1 MHIFVTRSALTLSLL
16 PIQLTTYPF
25 MRILTISDIHANF
38 VALESVVADA
48 QGLYD
53 AVWCLGDVVGYG
65 PMPNECTQLVNELA
79 QYTVIGNHDWAVL
92 GRPGIDVDDFNPMAR
107 EAVLWTRAV
116 LTAPNRTLLDNLPED
131 PVCPVEA
138 PELLLTHAS
147 PREPVWEYILTPTIA
162 LENFA
167 WFDENI
173 CLVGH
178 THKPAIYRW
187 RLERSVPD
195 TESGAATVDHLAI
208 RPNEP
213 IFLDVSADQR
223 LILNP
228 GSVGQPRD
236 NDPRAA
242 YALLDTEA
250 MTWEVRR
257 VAYPI
262 DLTQSQMRAAHL
274 PRRLIDRLSYGW

>member
-1 MHIFVTRSALTLSLL
+1 
-16 PIQLTTYPF
+16 
-25 MRILTISDIHANF
+25 MRVLIISDIHANF

-48 QGLYD
+48 QGKYD

-65 PMPNECTQLVNELA
+65 PMPNECTQLVDEMA
-79 QYTVIGNHDWAVL
+79 EYAVIGNHDWAVL

-107 EAVLWTRAV
+107 EAVLWTRSV
-116 LTAPNRTLLDNLPED
+116 LSTANRALLDSFPD
-131 PVCPVEA
+131 VPVQPVEA
-138 PELLLTHAS
+138 PALLLTHAS
-147 PREPVWEYILTPTIA
+147 PRQPVWEYVQTPTIA

-167 WFDENI
+167 WFEEKI

-187 RLERSVPD
+187 RLERAWD
-195 TESGAATVDHLAI
+195 GADNGEMTGAATVDHLSMQI
-208 RPNEP
+208 GSP
-213 IFLDVSADQR
+213 IALDVFEEQR

-242 YALLDTEA
+242 YAILDTEQ
-250 MTWEVRR
+250 MTWELFR

-262 DLTQSQMRAAHL
+262 DLTQSQMRAVHL
-274 PRRLIDRLSYGW
+274 PRRLIDRLNYGW

>member
-1 MHIFVTRSALTLSLL
+1 
-16 PIQLTTYPF
+16 
-25 MRILTISDIHANF
+25 MRVLIISDIHANF
-38 VALESVVADA
+38 IALESVLAAA
-48 QGLYD
+48 QGKYD

-65 PMPNECTQLVNELA
+65 PMPNECCQLVDELA
-79 QYTVIGNHDWAVL
+79 DHRVIGNHDWAVL

-107 EAVLWTRAV
+107 EAVLWTRSV
-116 LTAPNRTLLDNLPED
+116 LTAPNRSLLENFPDV
-131 PVCPVEA
+131 PVQPFGV
-138 PELLLTHAS
+138 PNLLLTHAS
-147 PREPVWEYILTPTIA
+147 PRQPVWEYVHTPTIA

-167 WFDENI
+167 WFDEPI

-187 RLERSVPD
+187 RLERTWDQV
-195 TESGAATVDHLAI
+195 ENGVEVGAATVDHLPAPVEEALYLEI
-208 RPNEP
+208 TTN
-213 IFLDVSADQR
+213 QR

-242 YALLDTEA
+242 YAFLDTEL
-250 MTWEVRR
+250 MTWELCRTP
-257 VAYPI
+257 YPI

>member
-1 MHIFVTRSALTLSLL
+1 
-16 PIQLTTYPF
+16 
-25 MRILTISDIHANF
+25 MRVLIISDIHANF
-38 VALESVVADA
+38 VALESVMADA

-65 PMPNECTQLVNELA
+65 PMPNESAQLVDELA
-79 QYTVIGNHDWAVL
+79 DYTVIGNHDWAVL

-107 EAVLWTRAV
+107 EAVLWTRDA
-116 LTAPNRTLLDNLPED
+116 LTAPNRSLLDSFPDE
-131 PVCPVEA
+131 PVRPVEVA
-138 PELLLTHAS
+138 GLLLTHAS

-167 WFDENI
+167 WFNDHI

-187 RLERSVPD
+187 RLERSAPGA
-195 TESGAATVDHLAI
+195 ESGAATVDHLAI
-208 RPNEP
+208 RPSES
-213 IFLDVSADQR
+213 IFLDVSGDQR

-242 YALLDTEA
+242 YALLDTEE

-262 DLTQSQMRAAHL
+262 ELTQSQMRAAHL

>member
-1 MHIFVTRSALTLSLL
+1 
-16 PIQLTTYPF
+16 
-25 MRILTISDIHANF
+25 MRILIISDIHANF

-48 QGLYD
+48 QGRYD

-65 PMPNECTQLVNELA
+65 PMPNECSQLVDELA
-79 QYTVIGNHDWAVL
+79 DHVVIGNHDWAVL
-92 GRPGIDVDDFNPMAR
+92 GRPGIDVEDFNPMAR
-107 EAVLWTRAV
+107 EAVLWTRSV
-116 LTAPNRTLLDNLPED
+116 LTKTNRALLDSFPD
-131 PVCPVEA
+131 QPVQPLEV
-138 PELLLTHAS
+138 PDLLLTHAS
-147 PREPVWEYILTPTIA
+147 PRQPVWEYIQTPTIA

-167 WFDENI
+167 WFEEKI

-187 RLERSVPD
+187 RLERAWDD
-195 TESGAATVDHLAI
+195 TNNGEMTGAATVDHLPL
-208 RPNEP
+208 RPEQP
-213 IFLDVSADQR
+213 VFLDVSPEQR

-242 YALLDTEA
+242 YAILDTDL
-250 MTWEVRR
+250 MTWELRR
-257 VAYPI
+257 VTYPI
-262 DLTQSQMRAAHL
+262 DLTQSQMRAVHL

>member
-1 MHIFVTRSALTLSLL
+1 
-16 PIQLTTYPF
+16 
-25 MRILTISDIHANF
+25 MRILIISDIHANF

-48 QGLYD
+48 QGKYD

-65 PMPNECTQLVNELA
+65 PMPNECVQLVDELVEYA
-79 QYTVIGNHDWAVL
+79 VIGNHDWAVL

-107 EAVLWTRAV
+107 EAVLWTRSV
-116 LTAPNRTLLDNLPED
+116 LRDENRAILDGLPD
-131 PVCPVEA
+131 VPVQPA
-138 PELLLTHAS
+138 ALPDLLLTHAS
-147 PREPVWEYILTPTIA
+147 PREPVWEYVLTPTIA

-167 WFDENI
+167 RFDERI

-187 RLERSVPD
+187 RLERAWDAEENGVSA
-195 TESGAATVDHLAI
+195 GAATVDHLPMQSGA
-208 RPNEP
+208 PLA
-213 IFLDVSADQR
+213 LDVFAEQR

-242 YALLDTEA
+242 YAILDIEQ
-250 MTWEVRR
+250 MTWELFR

-274 PRRLIDRLSYGW
+274 PRRLIDRLNYGW

>member
-1 MHIFVTRSALTLSLL
+1 
-16 PIQLTTYPF
+16 
-25 MRILTISDIHANF
+25 MRILIISDIHANF

-48 QGLYD
+48 QGRYD

-65 PMPNECTQLVNELA
+65 PMPNECVQLVEELVD
-79 QYTVIGNHDWAVL
+79 YVVIGNHDWAVL

-107 EAVLWTRAV
+107 EAVLWTRKV
-116 LTAPNRTLLDNLPED
+116 LTASNRALLDSFPD
-131 PVCPVEA
+131 VPVQPLEV
-138 PELLLTHAS
+138 PDLLFTHAS
-147 PREPVWEYILTPTIA
+147 PREPVWEYVQTPMIA

-167 WFDENI
+167 LFDEKI

-178 THKPAIYRW
+178 THKPVIYRW
-187 RLERSVPD
+187 RLERAGEAED
-195 TESGAATVDHLAI
+195 GGGTGAATVDQLPI
-208 RPNEP
+208 RPEEP
-213 IFLDVSADQR
+213 VYLDVSADQR

-242 YALLDTEA
+242 YAILDTDP
-250 MTWEVRR
+250 MTWEARR

-274 PRRLIDRLSYGW
+274 PRRLIDRLNYGW